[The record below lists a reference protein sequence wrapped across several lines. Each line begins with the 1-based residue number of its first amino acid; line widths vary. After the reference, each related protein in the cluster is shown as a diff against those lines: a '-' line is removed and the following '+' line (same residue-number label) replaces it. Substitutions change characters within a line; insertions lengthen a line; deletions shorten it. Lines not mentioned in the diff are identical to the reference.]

1 MSDASGI
8 KILAICGSLRKGSY
22 NMAALRTAIAQKPPN
37 MTVDVADISQIPL
50 YNEDVRQQGF
60 PPSVE
65 TLRRQIAAA
74 DALLFACPEY
84 NYSMT
89 GVLKNAIDWA
99 SRPPDQPFAGKP
111 CAIIGAAAGMA
122 GSARAQYDLR
132 RSCVFL
138 DMQAQH
144 LLVECDRAIHIRD
157 PQYDVVEPLDP
168 HGRLGGGGGAVDGSH
183 IIRHSSA
190 PCPISRGPDSNNASW
205 PRRHCD
211 CDRAARFCARSS
223 RAARRSSA
231 VRTPSWLVSIL
242 SKRRSA
248 ARRARSTYSSRVMSP
263 PRVRA
268 AGAGLFGA
276 SVCALAAAG
285 TVRAIRI
292 ATRTARMSGTFP
304 GSKHLRL

>member
-22 NMAALRTAIAQKPPN
+22 NMAALRTAISQKLLN

-138 DMQAQH
+138 DMHPLNKPEVLIGQAQTKFDAEGN
-144 LLVECDRAIHIRD
+144 LIDEAARGFIRD
-157 PQYDVVEPLDP
+157 LMV
-168 HGRLGGGGGAVDGSH
+168 
-183 IIRHSSA
+183 
-190 PCPISRGPDSNNASW
+190 
-205 PRRHCD
+205 
-211 CDRAARFCARSS
+211 
-223 RAARRSSA
+223 
-231 VRTPSWLVSIL
+231 
-242 SKRRSA
+242 
-248 ARRARSTYSSRVMSP
+248 
-263 PRVRA
+263 
-268 AGAGLFGA
+268 
-276 SVCALAAAG
+276 ALAAW
-285 TVRAIRI
+285 
-292 ATRTARMSGTFP
+292 ARQIG
-304 GSKHLRL
+304 GKK